1 MSFENSAG
9 LGVNNH
15 FGPRAV
21 GGTEG
26 VTKTFGVDNEFL
38 QDLDTDGLDFG
49 FPVVNGTAYVTEADV
64 SLAGG
69 TITAIEIGG
78 VDVTSA
84 TPEAP
89 VQIPADNTGVIELT
103 GGDDTGKVLIKFKKY
118 PL

>member
-1 MSFENSAG
+1 MSFENTAG
-9 LGVNNH
+9 LSVNNH
-15 FGPRAV
+15 YGPRAV

-26 VTKTFGVDNEFL
+26 VTNTSGVMNEFL

-49 FPVVNGTAYVTEADV
+49 FPVTDGSAYVTEADV

-78 VDVTSA
+78 VDVISA
-84 TPEAP
+84 TEESP
-89 VQIPADNTGVIELT
+89 VQIPDSNTGEIELT
-103 GGDDTGKVLIKFKKY
+103 GGDGTGKFLIKFKKY